1 MPFSK
6 IFALKNLHFHFFFL
20 LVCNFYVL
28 VWILFSSHFNTWIW
42 ESKKS
47 LENGSEERK
56 QSVGRISLMK
66 KPKLVL
72 VCSSWQKKCHL
83 HVFEISYYKK
93 IDQG

>member
-6 IFALKNLHFHFFFL
+6 IFALKNLHFQIFFL

-56 QSVGRISLMK
+56 QWVGRISLMK

-72 VCSSWQKKCHL
+72 VCSSWQKKVSFTCFWNFIL
-83 HVFEISYYKK
+83 
-93 IDQG
+93 